1 MTIWKLSALVLWVL
15 LCSWEPLS
23 FFIFG
28 NLVLFI
34 ECCPPCHC
42 YVSAPTFLTCA
53 LPPHEFIRM
62 TYFQITV
69 QVLLFCVFAIG
80 GGYRFFQPIDSLAR
94 RMLWVKYFKPGF
106 VRSIAIVEVIC
117 GIGLL
122 LPLIFSDFS
131 TGLLFYSGCL
141 LIFTMIGAVV
151 THAIIGDYRQ
161 IFGNCCLIA
170 MLCFITFPI
179 IQ

>member
-1 MTIWKLSALVLWVL
+1 MVL
-15 LCSWEPLS
+15 LCWWEPLS

-28 NLVLFI
+28 NPVLFI
-34 ECCPPCHC
+34 ECYPLCLC
-42 YVSAPTFLTCA
+42 YVFVLTSLTYA
-53 LPPHEFIRM
+53 FPPHDCVFMI
-62 TYFQITV
+62 YLQITV
-69 QVLLFCVFAIG
+69 QFLLFCVFALG

-94 RMLWVKYFKPGF
+94 RMLWVKYFKPGI
-106 VRSIAIVEVIC
+106 VRSIALVEVLC

-131 TGLLFYSGCL
+131 TSLLFYSGSL
-141 LIFTMIGAVV
+141 LIFTMIGAII